1 MLFRVNKTI
10 TILFSHG
17 RILIYLLSN
26 IVYLFIIIILL
37 DKPFCRA
44 KFDASLYVYVLY
56 FFTCIYLNLHLHL
69 YFYIFVL

>member
-37 DKPFCRA
+37 DKPFCCV
-44 KFDASLYVYVLY
+44 KCDASLYVYVLY
-56 FFTCIYLNLHLHL
+56 FFTCIYLNLHVH
-69 YFYIFVL
+69 FYIFVL